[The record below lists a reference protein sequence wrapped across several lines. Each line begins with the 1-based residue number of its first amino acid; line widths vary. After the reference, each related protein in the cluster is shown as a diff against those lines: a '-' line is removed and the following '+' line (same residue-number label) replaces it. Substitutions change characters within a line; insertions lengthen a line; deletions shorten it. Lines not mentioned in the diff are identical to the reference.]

1 MCAASCAARIGVS
14 PRASTHEFFRHV
26 LIWAGGCGQEVVEVV
41 EIESYVATP
50 AAHAAAQ
57 LAYVYTYL
65 WLCDLRPA
73 EGSRASGGGPTE
85 MTSRL
90 IHEVV
95 RPAMMLS
102 DPPPRAS

>member
-1 MCAASCAARIGVS
+1 
-14 PRASTHEFFRHV
+14 
-26 LIWAGGCGQEVVEVV
+26 
-41 EIESYVATP
+41 
-50 AAHAAAQ
+50 
-57 LAYVYTYL
+57 VYTYL

-73 EGSRASGGGPTE
+73 EGSRASGGGQTE

>member
-1 MCAASCAARIGVS
+1 MCHLGLRLARFSGT
-14 PRASTHEFFRHV
+14 PLFGRK
-26 LIWAGGCGQEVVEVV
+26 VVGRKSLKLS
-41 EIESYVATP
+41 IESYVATP

-73 EGSRASGGGPTE
+73 EGSRASGGGQTE

>member
-1 MCAASCAARIGVS
+1 MCAARIGVS
-14 PRASTHEFFRHV
+14 PRVFRHA
-26 LIWAGGCGQEVVEVV
+26 LIWAEGCGQEVVEVV

-73 EGSRASGGGPTE
+73 EGSRASGGGQTE

-90 IHEVV
+90 IHGAHRECCVKAEYQKRQV
-95 RPAMMLS
+95 
-102 DPPPRAS
+102 